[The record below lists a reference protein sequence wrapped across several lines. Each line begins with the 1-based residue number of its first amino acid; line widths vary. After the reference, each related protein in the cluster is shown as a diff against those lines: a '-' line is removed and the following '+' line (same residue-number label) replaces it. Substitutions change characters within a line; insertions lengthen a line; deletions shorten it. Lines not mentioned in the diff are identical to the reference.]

1 MASPS
6 CNTHCDPS
14 HVPDGYDW
22 TLTDF
27 NYSQFTPLAYQSST
41 PTLAQLSRV
50 YADPLRYTYPVQY
63 PVASV
68 APSFTVSSGSPWTC
82 SGMRSF
88 NQNAIHQPSVEN
100 DCAATAPG
108 DQATGHVGPRHDIA
122 CTNFSA
128 SASSA
133 PRTSQAK
140 ATSDSYTKG
149 KRPSGRT
156 QGRQRKQE

>member
-6 CNTHCDPS
+6 CDTYCDPL

-41 PTLAQLSRV
+41 STLAQPSRV
-50 YADPLRYTYPVQY
+50 STDPLRYTYPVQY
-63 PVASV
+63 PVSSV
-68 APSFTVSSGSPWTC
+68 APSFAVSSGSPSTC
-82 SGMRSF
+82 SGMCRL
-88 NQNAIHQPSVEN
+88 NQTAIHQPPVEN

-108 DQATGHVGPRHDIA
+108 DQAIGYLGPRHDIA
-122 CTNFSA
+122 CTNFPA
-128 SASSA
+128 SASSV
-133 PRTSQAK
+133 PRASQVK

-149 KRPSGRT
+149 KRASGRT
-156 QGRQRKQE
+156 QGRQRKLE